1 MDRVSQFFSYST
13 SRKNHPTVI
22 VYELICAGKHRFEG
36 WFASAEDFQT
46 QRVDGLLCCP
56 VCADAQVEKLP
67 TAKIKT
73 AHTDDRTTAAEDA
86 SPAVEQAFMQF
97 VESLFNSSENVGRA
111 FAEEARRIHYEE
123 APKRNIR
130 GYATEDENAALRD
143 EGIPVLA
150 LPIPPREEMN

>member
-1 MDRVSQFFSYST
+1 
-13 SRKNHPTVI
+13 VI
-22 VYELICAGKHRFEG
+22 VFELICAGQHRFEG

-46 QRVDGLLCCP
+46 QRERGLLCCP
-56 VCADAQVEKLP
+56 VCADAHVEKLP

-73 AHTDDRTTAAEDA
+73 AQVADRPTATENA
-86 SPAVEQAFMQF
+86 SPTTEQAFMHF
-97 VESLFNSSENVGRA
+97 VESLFNSSENVGKA

-130 GYATEDENAALRD
+130 GYATADENAALRD
-143 EGIPVLA
+143 EGIPVVA